1 MHRTLPNLH
10 ENIEISME
18 KVPFGLVVALLGEE
32 LVSLAGLL
40 TLEIVVSDG
49 LDVDLGGIDL
59 QKFPTR

>member
-1 MHRTLPNLH
+1 
-10 ENIEISME
+10 ME

>member
-1 MHRTLPNLH
+1 MHRTLTNLH